1 MTVKIIAGR
10 FSFFG
15 QNDFGLMEK
24 YITFAEQEHET
35 QKNMNLK
42 RLLVIA
48 LAVVPLALMAQM
60 KIATVDVQAVFD
72 AMPESKVAGE
82 RLAKASQ
89 QYKAEYELMLQE
101 FNNKYAAY
109 QSIAVDKDV
118 PATIR
123 DRRVREIQDG
133 NRDIEAFLETS
144 KANLESL
151 KQSLEAP
158 IYNKINNAISEV
170 GDAGGYTYIID
181 VSKTPVA
188 YSGAS
193 AIDLTMAVKK
203 ALGVD

>member
-1 MTVKIIAGR
+1 
-10 FSFFG
+10 
-15 QNDFGLMEK
+15 MEK
-24 YITFAEQEHET
+24 YITFAVQEHN
-35 QKNMNLK
+35 KLLNMKIK

-48 LAVVPLALMAQM
+48 LAMMPLALAAQM

-72 AMPESKVAGE
+72 AMPESKVASE

-89 QYKAEYELMLQE
+89 QYKAEYELMQQE

-109 QSIAVDKDV
+109 QSMAVDKDV

-133 NRDIEAFLETS
+133 NRDIEAFLEKS

-151 KQSLEAP
+151 KQSLETP

-188 YSGAS
+188 YSGAG
-193 AIDLTMAVKK
+193 AIDLTTAVKK
-203 ALGVD
+203 ALGVDWQWLTFIHKGCDK

>member
-1 MTVKIIAGR
+1 MSNIR
-10 FSFFG
+10 
-15 QNDFGLMEK
+15 LEK
-24 YITFAEQEHET
+24 LIKSAAPFKSLSVFYGHAYRSYGIVSEQ
-35 QKNMNLK
+35 
-42 RLLVIA
+42 I
-48 LAVVPLALMAQM
+48 M
-60 KIATVDVQAVFD
+60 K
-72 AMPESKVAGE
+72 PYSRE
-82 RLAKASQ
+82 
-89 QYKAEYELMLQE
+89 
-101 FNNKYAAY
+101 YAAY

-188 YSGAS
+188 YSGAG

>member
-1 MTVKIIAGR
+1 MKI
-10 FSFFG
+10 
-15 QNDFGLMEK
+15 
-24 YITFAEQEHET
+24 
-35 QKNMNLK
+35 K

-48 LAVVPLALMAQM
+48 LAMMPLALAAQM

-72 AMPESKVAGE
+72 AMPESKVASE

-89 QYKAEYELMLQE
+89 QDKAEYELMQQE
-101 FNNKYAAY
+101 FNNKYSAY
-109 QSIAVDKDV
+109 QSMAVDKDV

-133 NRDIEAFLETS
+133 NRDIEAFLEKS

-151 KQSLEAP
+151 KQSLETP

-188 YSGAS
+188 YSGAG
-193 AIDLTMAVKK
+193 AIDLTTAVKK